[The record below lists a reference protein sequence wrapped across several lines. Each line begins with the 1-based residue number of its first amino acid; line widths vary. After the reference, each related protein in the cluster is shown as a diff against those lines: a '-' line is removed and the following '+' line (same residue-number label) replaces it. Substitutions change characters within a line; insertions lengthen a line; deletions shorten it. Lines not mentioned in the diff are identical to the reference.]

1 MSRYFTKR
9 TITRG
14 KAPGS
19 LVFIGEQKSNKTHLN
34 LVQYNEKQMDDLKI
48 SESNFETIP
57 AEINHELTSWI
68 NLDALHNLD
77 LMKFIKSHFNIHP
90 LLMEDV
96 LNTGQRPKFDDFDNH
111 SLISMKMLQLEGD
124 EISIEQISFVL
135 SDGLLISFQERPG
148 DLFDL
153 VRNRLVA
160 AKGRIRSAG
169 ADYLCYALMDTLVD
183 HYFEIIG
190 QIGDKVEDLEDIIL
204 NHQNQNISTTI
215 YKYKREFRVL
225 HKAILPTRDMLLK
238 IIKTEDNQFKQENR
252 QYLRDLLDLCQ
263 QALESVE
270 NYREQLSDYHNTYNT
285 IVNNRMNDV
294 MKVLTVFASIFIPLT
309 FIAGVYGTN
318 FENIPELSYKYAYF
332 IMWGIFVII
341 IVGMIIYFKRNKWL

>member
-9 TITRG
+9 TINRG

-19 LVFIGEQKSNKTHLN
+19 LVFIGERKSDETILN
-34 LVQYNEKQMDDLKI
+34 LIQYNEKEIDDFIIAESDLESIPEKI
-48 SESNFETIP
+48 DTEK
-57 AEINHELTSWI
+57 TSWL
-68 NLDALHNLD
+68 NLDALHNLE
-77 LMKFIKSHFNIHP
+77 LMKFIKSHFHIHP
-90 LLMEDV
+90 LLMEDI
-96 LNTGQRPKFDDFDNH
+96 LNTGQRPKVEDFDNC

-124 EISIEQISFVL
+124 EIAVEQVSFVL
-135 SDGLLISFQERPG
+135 SEGLLLSFQERPG

-153 VRNRLVA
+153 VRKRLVE
-160 AKGRIRSAG
+160 AKGRIRTAG

-183 HYFEIIG
+183 HYFDIIG
-190 QIGDKVEDLEDIIL
+190 QVGDKVEDLEDVIL
-204 NHQNQNISTTI
+204 NHQDQNISTTI

-225 HKAILPTRDMLLK
+225 HKAILPVRDMLLK
-238 IIKTEDNQFKQENR
+238 ILKSEDNQFKQENR

-270 NYREQLSDYHNTYNT
+270 SYREQLSDYHNTYNT

-318 FENIPELSYKYAYF
+318 FENIPELTYKYAYF
-332 IMWGIFVII
+332 IMWAFFVVI
-341 IVGMIIYFKRNKWL
+341 IVGMVIYFKRNKWL